1 MDWTTFPPF
10 KKDST
15 LLEYRRVLSCQER
28 MWVLPTSPKGMLIR
42 TQDSV
47 RLTMSLPGKL
57 HLCLILATVNQNGKQ
72 IVARRLVPAEAGT
85 KFSALHSRCF
95 LASGRGGTYSFP
107 FLPKALG
114 HRTGTSSGITP
125 VGWLPFR
132 PVSRSILKG

>member
-10 KKDST
+10 KKNST
-15 LLEYRRVLSCQER
+15 LLYSRRVLSCQER

-85 KFSALHSRCF
+85 KFSALRSRCF
-95 LASGRGGTYSFP
+95 LASGRGELIPSPSCPKHWDTGQERAAGSLP
-107 FLPKALG
+107 LVGFLFARF
-114 HRTGTSSGITP
+114 HA
-125 VGWLPFR
+125 
-132 PVSRSILKG
+132 VS